1 MYFIS
6 TELRRHDALLHLL
19 QNAMPK
25 DRARCSQNR
34 HSPCVINVI
43 PRCHLRH
50 SPNSVCPVEGDHVF
64 IPSYII
70 VENIAFSQE
79 AEAAHVTGSHLL
91 PESSPLFFCYILS
104 HVSPGLSNLS
114 FHPPSSPL
122 NNLMLWERDSIVA
135 FRDGDFSKIELH
147 FISTGTAISF
157 TFLRVLVFFS
167 KILEAVTISSALIWG
182 LVVEPVG
189 YVEILLLLCFSVCLQ
204 AISLNSSIF
213 LTVKIKGK
221 ETEYAFSYFFFFFLT
236 ALAKELVVTEFQAK
250 FRFMDYD

>member
-1 MYFIS
+1 M
-6 TELRRHDALLHLL
+6 
-19 QNAMPK
+19 
-25 DRARCSQNR
+25 
-34 HSPCVINVI
+34 
-43 PRCHLRH
+43 
-50 SPNSVCPVEGDHVF
+50 
-64 IPSYII
+64 PSYII

-91 PESSPLFFCYILS
+91 PESSPPFFCYILS

-114 FHPPSSPL
+114 FHPLSSPL

-157 TFLRVLVFFS
+157 TLLRVLVFFS

-189 YVEILLLLCFSVCLQ
+189 YVDFASPVFFCLVQ

-221 ETEYAFSYFFFFFLT
+221 ETEYAFSYLFFFFFNNSG
-236 ALAKELVVTEFQAK
+236 
-250 FRFMDYD
+250 

>member
-1 MYFIS
+1 MSSFLVTSSWRIS
-6 TELRRHDALLHLL
+6 LSVKKLRLLMSLGAICF
-19 QNAMPK
+19 QKVAPFF
-25 DRARCSQNR
+25 
-34 HSPCVINVI
+34 
-43 PRCHLRH
+43 
-50 SPNSVCPVEGDHVF
+50 SV
-64 IPSYII
+64 
-70 VENIAFSQE
+70 
-79 AEAAHVTGSHLL
+79 T
-91 PESSPLFFCYILS
+91 LS

-114 FHPPSSPL
+114 FHPLSSPL

-221 ETEYAFSYFFFFFLT
+221 ETEYAFSYFFFF
-236 ALAKELVVTEFQAK
+236 
-250 FRFMDYD
+250 